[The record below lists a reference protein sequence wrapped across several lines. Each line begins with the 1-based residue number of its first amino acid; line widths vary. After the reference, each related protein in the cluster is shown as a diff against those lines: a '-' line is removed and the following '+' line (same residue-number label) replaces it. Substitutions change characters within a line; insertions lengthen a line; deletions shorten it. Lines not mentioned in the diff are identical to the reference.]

1 MEKMELVLITKI
13 MLEQQSILVLILNHK
28 TRKHFNKQLLIL
40 DQSQLLLMLIFV
52 HSNFTRMAFI
62 TIECA
67 HQVSNFRFE
76 STNNSF
82 FKQNLI
88 MASLQLDMIIVNHM
102 DITGLLKTHGEKLG
116 VNKVTFIWP
125 KIKIMPVVL
134 LLLLLILL
142 LTNLFLKIKINRKF
156 CFLNLQ

>member
-1 MEKMELVLITKI
+1 MG
-13 MLEQQSILVLILNHK
+13 EQLSILVLILNHK
-28 TRKHFNKQLLIL
+28 MKKHFNK
-40 DQSQLLLMLIFV
+40 QLLLMLIFV

-67 HQVSNFRFE
+67 HQ
-76 STNNSF
+76 
-82 FKQNLI
+82 QNLI
-88 MASLQLDMIIVNHM
+88 MASLQSDMIIVNRM

-142 LTNLFLKIKINRKF
+142 LTNLFLKIN
-156 CFLNLQ
+156 N